1 MLYPGET
8 DPAAESQVAG
18 AQTGSPDGTPWS
30 TFQITHRGSMSQSN
44 VDDLFDTPVLL
55 GSSGGATNWSAMTII
70 APGEV
75 NGVPTLWARDDSTG
89 AIYGWP
95 LTLDSNGVP
104 ELGTA
109 AVGAP
114 VTATSGTVVGGVTLT
129 SAAYPFAVSSGPLT
143 GGTCG
148 TSDLTACP
156 GIYAEDAEGNL
167 WYYQGQP
174 VSGSASPLSGSRVL
188 VGIINPPVHLR
199 PGAIDGRG
207 SAAAFL
213 TQIS

>member
-1 MLYPGET
+1 M
-8 DPAAESQVAG
+8 
-18 AQTGSPDGTPWS
+18 
-30 TFQITHRGSMSQSN
+30 
-44 VDDLFDTPVLL
+44 DDLFDTPVLL
-55 GSSGGATNWSAMTII
+55 GSSGGAGLNWSAMTII
-70 APGEV
+70 APGE
-75 NGVPTLWARDDSTG
+75 GERRAPRQGADDSTG